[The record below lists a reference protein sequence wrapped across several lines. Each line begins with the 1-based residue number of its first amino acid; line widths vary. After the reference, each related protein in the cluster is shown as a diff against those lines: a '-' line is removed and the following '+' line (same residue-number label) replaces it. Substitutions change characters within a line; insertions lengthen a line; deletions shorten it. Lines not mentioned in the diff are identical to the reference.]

1 MTSGTNTKITSL
13 ARNPLN
19 PSTAHQSPPHSTMST
34 LNPSTAHQSP
44 PHSAASTLNPS
55 AAHRP
60 SSHLVSISISTPLL
74 IRTTLQSQLIQEKIL
89 NPLIYSRE
97 RPFNVIGPQR
107 PRPIY
112 TWPLCDH
119 QSQMSQT
126 CDLLIWTNKYK

>member
-1 MTSGTNTKITSL
+1 MISETITKTTPL
-13 ARNPLN
+13 TRNP
-19 PSTAHQSPPHSTMST
+19 

-119 QSQMSQT
+119 
-126 CDLLIWTNKYK
+126 